1 MTSRAFATFRSLIA
15 VLLVT
20 LVALSPALADTTD
33 AAQLDRLF
41 PRSTMQI
48 ATPDARLHNFKI
60 WVADNDQRRARG
72 LMFVKHIGEDEGMLF
87 IYPQAMRA
95 SMWMKNTFIP
105 LDMLFVAADGR
116 VMQVVANTEPQS
128 LKTIESDSDVIAV
141 IELKGGVASK
151 LHIAKG
157 ARVMHQAF
165 SKAADKR

>member
-1 MTSRAFATFRSLIA
+1 MISRRLATWRSSLG
-15 VLLVT
+15 LL
-20 LVALSPALADTTD
+20 LLALYVAQPAAAD
-33 AAQLDRLF
+33 AAEVAQLDRVF

-72 LMFVKHIGEDEGMLF
+72 LMFVKHIAEDEGMLF

-105 LDMLFVAADGR
+105 LDMLFVAADGK

-128 LKTIESDSDVIAV
+128 LKTIESDSDVTAV
-141 IELKGGVASK
+141 IELKGGTASK
-151 LHIAKG
+151 LRIAKG
-157 ARVMHQAF
+157 ARVMHAAF
-165 SKAADKR
+165 AGTATKR

>member
-1 MTSRAFATFRSLIA
+1 MISRGFSLFRSCLG
-15 VLLVT
+15 LL
-20 LVALSPALADTTD
+20 LLALAVAQHASADSTE

-41 PRSTMQI
+41 PRSAMQI

-60 WVADNDQRRARG
+60 WIADSDQRRARG

-105 LDMLFVAADGR
+105 LDMLFVAADGK
-116 VMQVVANTEPQS
+116 VMQVVHNTEPQS
-128 LKTIESDSDVIAV
+128 LKTIESDSEVTAV
-141 IELKGGVASK
+141 IELKGGTASK

-157 ARVMHQAF
+157 ARVMHEAF
-165 SKAADKR
+165 AGSKKP